1 MKRRLLVFL
10 LASSLMVWAQ
20 GRGGSGGGSGGGM
33 SGGGMNGGQGGSGS
47 GMGSGSGGMGSGG
60 MGSGGMGS
68 GNMGSNHPS
77 GMDPRDSNMPHQQ
90 PMTQGQM
97 KSGSFQ
103 MLQQMTGMDSE
114 HLQQMYANSGAQNFG
129 QFASAVVVSHNMNL
143 DQHKVM
149 EGLKTMN
156 LGKTLKTMGVPKDTA
171 KAEIKKAE
179 HQVKEANNQA
189 KEANKKKS

>member
-1 MKRRLLVFL
+1 MKSRLLVFL
-10 LASSLMVWAQ
+10 LASSLLAWAQ
-20 GRGGSGGGSGGGM
+20 GGMGGGKSGGGM
-33 SGGGMNGGQGGSGS
+33 SGGGMSGGQKGSGS

-60 MGSGGMGS
+60 MGSGNMGS
-68 GNMGSNHPS
+68 GNSP
-77 GMDPRDSNMPHQQ
+77 MDPMDAKMPHQQ

-103 MLQQMTGMDSE
+103 MLQQMTGMDPE
-114 HLQQMYANSGAQNFG
+114 HVQEMYAHSGAQNFG

-149 EGLKTMN
+149 DGLKTMN
-156 LGKTLKTMGVPKDTA
+156 LGQTLQKMGVPRETA
-171 KAEIKKAE
+171 KAEVKKAE
-179 HQVKEANNQA
+179 RQV

>member
-10 LASSLMVWAQ
+10 LASSLLAWAQ
-20 GRGGSGGGSGGGM
+20 GHGGRGGGGTSGGGM
-33 SGGGMNGGQGGSGS
+33 SGGGMSGGQGGSGS
-47 GMGSGSGGMGSGG
+47 GMGSGSGN

-77 GMDPRDSNMPHQQ
+77 GMDPMNSNMPHQQ

-114 HLQQMYANSGAQNFG
+114 HLQRMYANSGAQNFG

-149 EGLKTMN
+149 EGMKTMS
-156 LGKTLKTMGVPKDTA
+156 LGKTLKQMGVPKDTA
-171 KAEIKKAE
+171 KAEMKKAE

-189 KEANKKKS
+189 KEANKKKKS

>member
-1 MKRRLLVFL
+1 
-10 LASSLMVWAQ
+10 
-20 GRGGSGGGSGGGM
+20 
-33 SGGGMNGGQGGSGS
+33 
-47 GMGSGSGGMGSGG
+47 MGSGSGN
-60 MGSGGMGS
+60 MGS
-68 GNMGSNHPS
+68 GNMGSGHSS
-77 GMDPRDSNMPHQQ
+77 GMDPMDSTMPHQQ

-149 EGLKTMN
+149 DGLKTMN
-156 LGKTLKTMGVPKDTA
+156 LGKTLKQMGVPKDTA
-171 KAEIKKAE
+171 KAEMKKAE
-179 HQVKEANNQA
+179 RQL